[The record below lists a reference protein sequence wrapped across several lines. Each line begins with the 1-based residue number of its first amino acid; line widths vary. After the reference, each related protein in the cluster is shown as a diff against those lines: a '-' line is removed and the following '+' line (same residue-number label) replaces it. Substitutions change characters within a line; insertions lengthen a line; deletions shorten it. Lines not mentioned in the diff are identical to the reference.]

1 MPAIL
6 CKRSACNSTTL
17 KPLLEAS
24 PSTITWQ
31 QENTN
36 LDLVPRIDYN
46 HCMSACRFAVFLW
59 FWLLVGGTQS
69 GIAQQNFG
77 VVQGRLAEG
86 IKAVSVTGRLML
98 QKVGTSLA
106 LTVPVS
112 INGSKTTWWVV
123 DTGAPVCLMDPSFS
137 TKLGLQADNKVGRFP
152 VTMVNNFQIGTLQCN
167 GIECVVRSI
176 GDLKAVEL
184 KNEAGSFDKV
194 GVIGVNLLRKYGGL
208 INCRTQQI
216 FLSPSGNLGMS
227 RQKYEGMGFTYV
239 PMNVT
244 SRNRLEVT
252 GTLAGKEFSFFLDTG
267 AYSTI
272 VDNSIRNEV
281 NLPFFTTNTKVV
293 GPFHDFGRDSQYT
306 FGAPTDFKLGSYD
319 ASGARLG
326 ATTLNIREN
335 PGSSHR
341 FAGFIGMD
349 FLFFRSAIIDVG
361 GRALYLK
368 PSTTTR

>member
-1 MPAIL
+1 MSV
-6 CKRSACNSTTL
+6 CRS
-17 KPLLEAS
+17 PLYPWFGFL
-24 PSTITWQ
+24 
-31 QENTN
+31 
-36 LDLVPRIDYN
+36 L
-46 HCMSACRFAVFLW
+46 FATHLAN
-59 FWLLVGGTQS
+59 
-69 GIAQQNFG
+69 AQQNFG
-77 VVQGRLAEG
+77 VVQGRIAEG
-86 IKAVSVTGRLML
+86 IKEISVTGSIMMHK
-98 QKVGTSLA
+98 QATSIA

-112 INGSKTTWWVV
+112 VNGSKTTWWIV
-123 DTGAPVCLMDPSFS
+123 DTGAPICLIDPSFS
-137 TKLGLQADNKVGRFP
+137 TKLGLQADTKVGSFP
-152 VTMVNNFQIGTLQCN
+152 VTMVNNFQMGTFECN
-167 GIECVVRSI
+167 GIACVVRSI
-176 GDLKAVEL
+176 GELKTVEL
-184 KNEAGSFDKV
+184 RNEGGSFDKG
-194 GVIGVNLLRKYGGL
+194 GVIGINLLAKYGGL

-227 RQKYEGMGFTYV
+227 RQKYEAMGFTFV

-244 SRNRLEVT
+244 SKNRLEVT
-252 GTLAGKEFSFFLDTG
+252 GTLGGKEFAFFLDTG

-293 GPFHDFGRDSQYT
+293 GTFHDFGKDARYT
-306 FGAPTDFKLGSYD
+306 YGTATDFKLGNYN

-326 ATTLNIREN
+326 ATTLNVHEN

-368 PSTTTR
+368 PSSAVR

>member
-1 MPAIL
+1 
-6 CKRSACNSTTL
+6 
-17 KPLLEAS
+17 
-24 PSTITWQ
+24 
-31 QENTN
+31 
-36 LDLVPRIDYN
+36 
-46 HCMSACRFAVFLW
+46 MSVRRFVVSLW
-59 FWLLVGGTQS
+59 FSFLLFATHLAS
-69 GIAQQNFG
+69 AQQNFG

-86 IKAVSVTGRLML
+86 IKEESVTGRLML

-112 INGSKTTWWVV
+112 VNGSKTTWWIV
-123 DTGAPVCLMDPSFS
+123 DTGAPFCLIDPSFS
-137 TKLGLQADNKVGRFP
+137 TKFGLQADNKLGGFP
-152 VTMVNNFQIGTLQCN
+152 VTTLNNFQLGTFQCN
-167 GIECVVRSI
+167 GIACVVRSI
-176 GDLKAVEL
+176 GELKTVEL
-184 KNEAGSFDKV
+184 WNEAGSFDKA
-194 GVIGVNLLRKYGGL
+194 GVIGINLLAKYGGL

-227 RQKYEGMGFTYV
+227 RQKYEAMGFTYV

-252 GTLAGKEFSFFLDTG
+252 GTLGGKEFSFFLDTG

-281 NLPFFTTNTKVV
+281 NLPFFTTNTKIV
-293 GPFHDFGRDSQYT
+293 GPFHDFGKNAGYT
-306 FGAPTDFKLGSYD
+306 FGTATGFKLGSYD

-326 ATTLNIREN
+326 ATTLNLHEN
-335 PGSSHR
+335 PGASHR

-368 PSTTTR
+368 PSTTVR